1 MKIVE
6 YKAKRLV
13 LTTPEE
19 KAIKESWGTYFGKL
33 KREQDK
39 NGFFNLIIGEWSGY
53 NPSQRK
59 DVHVGYCSPEILK
72 NSNKYFLGI
81 VEYTDKTTLKVNIKQ
96 YTLEKLFS
104 EKIYKRTGYT
114 DIIKKLIDSSQK
126 YYILE

>member
-19 KAIKESWGTYFGKL
+19 KAIKESWGTYFSKL

-53 NPSQRK
+53 NPNQTK
-59 DVHVGYCSPEILK
+59 DVHVGYCSPEIFN

-81 VEYTDKTTLKVNIKQ
+81 IEYTDKTTLKVSIRQ

-104 EKIYKRTGYT
+104 ENRYKRTPYT
-114 DIIKKLIDSSQK
+114 DIIKRLVDSGQK
-126 YYILE
+126 YYILD